1 MKRIWRDTI
10 RYLVVLGVCLIAV
23 TPHAAAQSGYEYIDI
38 SNPFLRKIPIAVPWF
53 KALTGN
59 AAEKQAARDVAD
71 MLSETLVFTG
81 YFKLLDRGAFLID
94 PDNPNILTP
103 QIQFRNWTGIGA
115 ELLITGQITLT
126 GNVTQME
133 LRLFDVFKERLVVG
147 KRYKGWVEDQRR
159 MVRRFAAEVLF
170 ALTGSRGYFD
180 SSIAFISNGSGH
192 KEIFLCEYDG
202 RRTRQFTHHKSITL
216 FPAWSSDGKWMAYT
230 SYKNGKPDLF
240 IRNIKEKRGSI
251 VAKSGIHITPAWIP
265 GKFEL
270 AATLSYN
277 GDQEIYLLTG
287 GGKVIKRL
295 TNTKG
300 IDVEP
305 TLSPDGRKMAFVSNR
320 SGSPQ
325 IYVKDLNSGRVERL
339 TFQGRYNTSPSWSP
353 SGDKIAYAAME
364 QGEINIYVVDIASK
378 EPVRLTE
385 NQGSNEAPSWSPDG
399 SMIVFS
405 SSREGPSRI
414 YVMSAFG
421 TDQRRLLVLP
431 GEQSNPRWSPNANI
445 N

>member
-1 MKRIWRDTI
+1 MKRIWCLLTRP
-10 RYLVVLGVCLIAV
+10 VSVLLFCLFTFTSQAS
-23 TPHAAAQSGYEYIDI
+23 AQDGYEYIDI
-38 SNPFLRKIPIAVPWF
+38 SNPFLRKIPLAVPWF
-53 KALTGN
+53 KALTGSD
-59 AAEKQAARDVAD
+59 AEKRAARDVAD
-71 MLSETLVFTG
+71 MLAETLTFTG

-94 PDNPNILTP
+94 PENPNILTP

-126 GNVTQME
+126 GNVAQME

-159 MVRRFAAEVLF
+159 MVRRFASEVLF

-180 SSIAFISNGSGH
+180 SSIAFLSNGSGN
-192 KEIFLCEYDG
+192 KEIYFCEYDG
-202 RRTRQFTHHKSITL
+202 RRARQFTHHKSITL
-216 FPAWSSDGKWMAYT
+216 FPAWSTDGKWMAYT
-230 SYKNGKPDLF
+230 SYMKGKPDLY
-240 IRNIKEKRGSI
+240 IKNIKEKRGSI

-287 GGKVIKRL
+287 SGKIIKRL
-295 TNTKG
+295 TNTRG

-305 TLSPDGRKMAFVSNR
+305 TLSPDGKKMAFVSKR

-353 SGDKIAYAAME
+353 VGDKIAYAAME
-364 QGEINIYVVDIASK
+364 QGEINIYVIDVASK
-378 EPVRLTE
+378 EPVRLTQ

-405 SSREGPSRI
+405 SNREGPSRI
-414 YVMSAFG
+414 YVMTAYG